1 MEKKNGKLGVYTDL
15 SDVNLAMPK
24 DKYVMLIANMMVDS
38 VANHGILTFMDGH
51 FGYNQIYL
59 VEEDVAKIVFRCP
72 QTLGIYEWL
81 VMSFGLKN
89 IGAIY
94 QWAMNAIFHELVGKL
109 VEVYINDVVAKSIDF
124 EEPLGDLKDSL
135 LRMRFHTLKMNH
147 EKCAFGVLV
156 GKFLG
161 FLVHQRGIEVD
172 KNKAKALLEARP
184 PQNRKELQS
193 RIGKINFT
201 QRFIANSI
209 GKLKAFSPLL
219 KLKDSDTFK
228 WEIECQEA
236 FE

>member
-1 MEKKNGKLGVYTDL
+1 
-15 SDVNLAMPK
+15 
-24 DKYVMLIANMMVDS
+24 
-38 VANHGILTFMDGH
+38 
-51 FGYNQIYL
+51 
-59 VEEDVAKIVFRCP
+59 
-72 QTLGIYEWL
+72 
-81 VMSFGLKN
+81 MSFGLKN